1 MESSLK
7 VLFVGCGD
15 IGLRAIR
22 RLQNSDVSP
31 AWETQALRRHPEGL
45 PSDIDTVAGDLR
57 DVDRLVALLDSA
69 HIDVLVITLTP
80 EKMSDD
86 GYRDTYVVAAQ
97 AVVSAMAKTTN
108 PPRLVVWISS
118 SGVYGQSGGEWV
130 DELSETNPVSF
141 RGKRLLEAE
150 KIIGCLSSESLP
162 GDALSAASVMVRSVV
177 VRFSGIYGPG
187 RSRLINQVKRGDITS
202 EFPVHWTNRIHS
214 EDCAGIIVHLLNRF
228 CQGESLEALYLATDN
243 EPVSAYDVQRWLA
256 TQLGVSVGVGHGG
269 QETQQASRPGSRR
282 CSNRQ
287 LHESGYQFLYPT
299 YREGYREL
307 LEENEQQRTKND
319 EG

>member
-31 AWETQALRRHPEGL
+31 AWESQAMRRHPEGL
-45 PSDIDTVAGDLR
+45 PSDIDTIEGDLR
-57 DVDRLVALLDSA
+57 DVDRLVALLDSV
-69 HIDVLVITLTP
+69 HIDALVITLTP

-86 GYRDTYVVAAQ
+86 GYRDTYVIAAQ

-130 DELSETNPVSF
+130 DELSETSPVSF

-150 KIIGCLSSESLP
+150 KIIGCLSSESLS
-162 GDALSAASVMVRSVV
+162 GDSLSVV

-187 RSRLINQVKRGDITS
+187 RSRLINQVKRGDITP

-214 EDCAGIIVHLLNRF
+214 EDCAGIIAHLLNRF

-256 TQLGVSVGVGHGG
+256 TQLNVSVGVGHGG
-269 QETQQASRPGSRR
+269 QEAQQASRPGNRR
-282 CSNRQ
+282 CSNRR
-287 LHESGYQFLYPT
+287 LHESGYQLLYPT
-299 YREGYREL
+299 YREGYQEL

-319 EG
+319 EE